1 MPRQLNW
8 IEQFRPKEEVIG
20 STPIRGTKLY
30 IMITNSDTQEKMFSG
45 QRDNEEFIFMFRRH
59 IIYMRKG
66 FYGLLIIFALSCIPT
81 FIFLTYDMLLIA
93 LGGFVLGLVFFMYHF
108 MIWYFSVYI
117 VTDQRIRQISQEG
130 LFKKNDHDV
139 TLKKGHSVN
148 CIIPGFWADI
158 FQFVVRN
165 IQTMDGNLTIENVE
179 KPEETYDRLQ
189 NALNLSE
196 EREDEEHN

>member
-1 MPRQLNW
+1 
-8 IEQFRPKEEVIG
+8 
-20 STPIRGTKLY
+20 
-30 IMITNSDTQEKMFSG
+30 MITNSDTQEKMFSG

-59 IIYMRKG
+59 IISMRKG

-81 FIFLTYDMLLIA
+81 FIFLTYDLLLIA
-93 LGGFVLGLVFFMYHF
+93 LVGFVLGLVFFMYHF

-130 LFKKNDHDV
+130 LFKKNVIDLPLNKV
-139 TLKKGHSVN
+139 QSVN
-148 CIIPGFWADI
+148 YIIPGFWADI
-158 FQFVVRN
+158 FKFGVLN
-165 IQTMDGNLTIENVE
+165 IQTIVGDLTIKNVE

-189 NALNLSE
+189 NALNLGE

>member
-1 MPRQLNW
+1 
-8 IEQFRPKEEVIG
+8 
-20 STPIRGTKLY
+20 
-30 IMITNSDTQEKMFSG
+30 MITNSDTQEKMFSG

-59 IIYMRKG
+59 IISMRKG

-81 FIFLTYDMLLIA
+81 FIFLTYGMLLIA

-130 LFKKNDHDV
+130 LFKKNVIDLPLNKV
-139 TLKKGHSVN
+139 QSVN
-148 CIIPGFWADI
+148 YIIPGFWADI
-158 FQFVVRN
+158 FKFGVLN
-165 IQTMDGNLTIENVE
+165 IQTIVGDLTIKNVE

-189 NALNLSE
+189 NALNLGE